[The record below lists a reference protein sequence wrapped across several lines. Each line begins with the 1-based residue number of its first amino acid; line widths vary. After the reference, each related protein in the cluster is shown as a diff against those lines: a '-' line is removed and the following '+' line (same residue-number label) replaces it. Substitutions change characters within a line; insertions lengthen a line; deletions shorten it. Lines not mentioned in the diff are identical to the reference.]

1 MSTKTTFKRVA
12 LVAVASLGF
21 GVLGSVTANAAAGDV
36 TAITATATAS
46 ATQITVTGS
55 ATIVTGLYAD
65 GPATAAG
72 LLTDNVIGLVVV
84 ASPDPDLT
92 VGTTIYSTV
101 AGLVTVTTTGASATA
116 GAKIFTFAT
125 KVSPNAGLYQFRV
138 FGTTVLA
145 AGLGATPAAV
155 ANVNYNPPSLTA
167 TELKASTDATVN
179 IRRVKSVALAVAY
192 PSSRVGTKVSITPSY
207 LAETNGTGNLV
218 ADAELATL
226 VYILTK
232 PTGSASVLSASTAA
246 ILQTSTNTAVTAT
259 VVPALASST
268 GTAVT
273 YTPDIAGTYTL
284 TAFHDAGGAA
294 ADGVLTTGEASASIS
309 VAVAADA
316 PVITLTTF
324 GASSTTGGV
333 GALVRVNLTN
343 GGVAGSL
350 GASEYFTISATNTGA
365 ITGGTT
371 TLTQASFDAYGRAFF
386 NVTNA
391 NAATSTIS
399 VIGAG
404 STAIAALSATT
415 SVKYVAA
422 TAVGT
427 TAATYT
433 TKTANTVAAYA
444 GTALAVVGGNN
455 LYYDKAKAMSASI
468 TGTTTLVADSIVSY
482 KVTDGTAGCLTGKAS
497 SAYDVAATVGSALT
511 FSVAAAGM
519 LTTHVPC
526 VTAVAAAVKGT
537 AVAVGT
543 ILVTDSGADTFTLNA
558 SPSLVTTVTNVPT
571 TYTQV
576 IGSVVAG
583 SSNVRDQFYAVKS
596 GVAVTVTASAA
607 SRNYGA
613 FTTKNLVTD
622 ASGNVSWTYT
632 DAPLTANSSLKT
644 DAFTVASTLAAANAG
659 GVATDGGLYA
669 DTVVTVTTVAATT
682 ATKVSVTGGDTTAG
696 VTATAVTLVD
706 INAGSTGAQAGGVT
720 FSAKVTDVNG
730 AVVVGA
736 PVTWTVSGTGAA
748 IKTNYATTYTDST
761 GVATA
766 TTAVYGWIAG
776 QYTVTATSGAITGT
790 GSITFANIATGEERK
805 ITSSVTGSVVT
816 AKVVDRFGNPVFGT
830 LVYATKS
837 GLGTFVTGLGL
848 NSATTNQAGIAQFAI
863 VGGSADVIVSL
874 INPASAAGAKGS
886 GQSSARAGAFS
897 WNDDAADDTLFA
909 TAVLAGTIFTA
920 EAGVGSTF
928 ADAGV
933 ATAAA
938 VSVVGDTSAVDAA
951 TAAVDAAAEAT
962 DAANAATDAANAAAE
977 AADAATA
984 AAQDAADAVAALSTQ
999 VSEMVNA
1006 LKKQITALTN
1016 LVIKIQKKVKA

>member
-1 MSTKTTFKRVA
+1 MSTKTLRKRIA
-12 LVAVASLGF
+12 LVAVSALGF
-21 GVLGSVTANAAAGDV
+21 GLLSTSSAFAVEGDV
-36 TAITATATAS
+36 TAVTAATTASSTQLTVTATLTTATLTTV
-46 ATQITVTGS
+46 ATTAGQKANLELGV
-55 ATIVTGLYAD
+55 VGLQ
-65 GPATAAG
+65 
-72 LLTDNVIGLVVV
+72 VI
-84 ASPDPDLT
+84 ASPDSDLT
-92 VGTTIYSTV
+92 VGTRIYSDASI
-101 AGLVTVTTTGASATA
+101 AGLVTVTAAGTSVTA
-116 GAKIFTFAT
+116 GTVTFVFAT
-125 KVSPNAGLYQFRV
+125 KVAPAAGLYQFRV
-138 FGTTVLA
+138 FGTTVANKLTTTEA
-145 AGLGATPAAV
+145 AGV
-155 ANVNYNPPSLTA
+155 NVNYNPPILTS
-167 TELKASTDATVN
+167 TELGASTAAGADN
-179 IRRVKSVALAVAY
+179 NHRVKSIALAVAY

-207 LAETNGTGNLV
+207 LAEGIGAGALV
-218 ADAELATL
+218 ANAEKGTL

-232 PTGSASVLSASTAA
+232 PTGSASVLSASTQS
-246 ILQTSTNTAVTAT
+246 ILQAGTTTAGAT
-259 VVPALASST
+259 TVAVAASVSST

-273 YTPDIAGTYTL
+273 FTPDVAGTYTL
-284 TAFHDAGGAA
+284 TAFHDAGGAN
-294 ADGVLTTGEASASIS
+294 ADGVLTTGEASKSIS

-316 PVITLTTF
+316 PAITITTF
-324 GASSTTGGV
+324 GASSITGGN
-333 GALVRVNLTN
+333 GALIRVNLTN

-350 GASEYFTISATNTGA
+350 GASEYFTISATNTGV

-399 VIGAG
+399 VVGAG

-415 SVKYVAA
+415 AVKYVAA
-422 TAVGT
+422 TTAV
-427 TAATYT
+427 AATYT
-433 TKTANTVAAYA
+433 ATTANTSAAYK
-444 GTALAVVGGNN
+444 GTALAVVSGNN
-455 LYYDKAKAMSASI
+455 LFYDMSKAMSASI
-468 TGTTTLVADSIVSY
+468 VGTNAMVDSSVVKY
-482 KVTDGTAGCLTGKAS
+482 TVTDGTAGCLTGLAS
-497 SAYDVAATVGSALT
+497 AAYDVAATVTTLKFTASASGA
-511 FSVAAAGM
+511 F
-519 LTTHVPC
+519 TTHAPC
-526 VTAVAAAVKGT
+526 VAAVAAAVKGT
-537 AVAVGT
+537 AVTVGT
-543 ILVTDSGADTFTLNA
+543 IAIADDSADTFTLKA
-558 SPSLVTTVTNVPT
+558 APSLVTTTVNVPT
-571 TYTQV
+571 SFTQV
-576 IGSVVAG
+576 VGSTVNASAKVTNQFNVAM
-583 SSNVRDQFYAVKS
+583 A

-607 SRNYGA
+607 SRNYGS
-613 FTTKNLVTD
+613 FVTKNLVTD
-622 ASGNVSWTYT
+622 ASGVVTWSYT
-632 DAPLTANSSLKT
+632 DAPPTANSSLTT
-644 DAFTVASTLAAANAG
+644 DTFTVASTLDAANSG
-659 GVATDGGLYA
+659 GVAADGGLYA
-669 DTVVTVTTVAATT
+669 NTTVTVTNTAATT
-682 ATKVSVTGGDTTAG
+682 VTKVSVTGGDTTAG

-706 INAGSTGAQAGGVT
+706 INAGATGAQAGGVT

-730 AVVVGA
+730 TIVVGA

-748 IKTNYATTYTDST
+748 IKTTFATTYTDST

-830 LVYATKS
+830 MVYATKS
-837 GLGTFVTGLGL
+837 GLGTFVSGLASG
-848 NSATTNQAGIAQFAI
+848 SATTNQAGIAQFAI

-886 GQSSARAGAFS
+886 GQSSARAGAVS

-909 TAVLAGTIFTA
+909 TAVLAGTVFTA
-920 EAGVGSTF
+920 EAGVGSTL

-938 VSVVGDTSAVDAA
+938 VSVVGDTSAADNA
-951 TAAVDAAAEAT
+951 TAAADAAAEAT

>member
-1 MSTKTTFKRVA
+1 MSTKTTFKRIA
-12 LVAVASLGF
+12 LVTVAALGF
-21 GVLGSVTANAAAGDV
+21 GVLGSVAANAAAGDITVV
-36 TAITATATAS
+36 TAVTSAS
-46 ATQITVTGS
+46 ATQLTVTATCTTGTAN
-55 ATIVTGLYAD
+55 ATIAATTAMLATGVCGLKVVT
-65 GPATAAG
+65 
-72 LLTDNVIGLVVV
+72 
-84 ASPDPDLT
+84 SPDSDLT
-92 VGTTIYSTV
+92 AGTEIYSTIS
-101 AGLVTVTTTGASATA
+101 GLVTVTPLGSSTTVGTV
-116 GAKIFTFAT
+116 TYVFAT
-125 KVSPNAGLYQFRV
+125 KVAPGAGLYQFRAW
-138 FGTTVLA
+138 GTTAALA
-145 AGLGATPAAV
+145 GTQTETVGV
-155 ANVNYNPPSLTA
+155 NVNYNPPILTA
-167 TELKASTDATVN
+167 TELNASNDATADAN
-179 IRRVKSVALAVAY
+179 HRVKSVALAVAY

-207 LAETNGTGNLV
+207 LAEGVGSGNLV
-218 ADAELATL
+218 ANAEKATL

-232 PTGSASVLSASTAA
+232 PTGSAAVLSAATQSILQAGTSTAGA
-246 ILQTSTNTAVTAT
+246 TTVAVAAS
-259 VVPALASST
+259 VSST

-273 YTPDIAGTYTL
+273 YTPDVAGTYTL
-284 TAFHDAGGAA
+284 TAFHDAGGVA

-316 PVITLTTF
+316 PVVTLTTF
-324 GASSTTGGV
+324 GAASTTGGV
-333 GALVRVNLTN
+333 GALIRVNLTN

-350 GASEYFTISATNTGA
+350 GASEYFTISATGGAA

-391 NAATSTIS
+391 GAATSTIS

-422 TAVGT
+422 TAVGAT
-427 TAATYT
+427 VATYT

-444 GTALAVVGGNN
+444 GTALAVVSGNN

-482 KVTDGTAGCLTGKAS
+482 KVTDGAGACLTGKAS
-497 SAYDVAATVGSALT
+497 AAYDVAATVGALLT
-511 FSVAAAGM
+511 FSVSASGAF
-519 LTTHVPC
+519 TTHVPC

-543 ILVTDSGADTFTLNA
+543 IIVTDGGADTFTLNA

-607 SRNYGA
+607 SRNYGS

-682 ATKVSVTGGDTTAG
+682 ATKVSVTGGDTTDG

-736 PVTWTVSGTGAA
+736 PVKWTVSGTTAA
-748 IKTNYATTYTDST
+748 IKTNFATTYTDST

-766 TTAVYGWIAG
+766 TSAVYAWVAG
-776 QYTVTATSGAITGT
+776 KYTVTATSGAITGT
-790 GSITFANIATGEERK
+790 GEITFANIATGEERK
-805 ITSSVTGSVVT
+805 ITSSVTGSVVS
-816 AKVVDRFGNPVFGT
+816 ALVVDRFGNPVKGT
-830 LVYATKS
+830 TVYATKS
-837 GLGTFVTGLGL
+837 GLGTFVTGLAV
-848 NSATTNQAGIAQFAI
+848 NSATTDQAGIAQFAI
-863 VGGSADVIVSL
+863 VGGSASVILSL
-874 INPASAAGAKGS
+874 INPTSATGAKGS
-886 GQSSARAGAFS
+886 GQSSARAGAVS

-920 EAGVGSTF
+920 EAGVGSTY

-938 VSVVGDTSAVDAA
+938 VTVVGDTTAADNAQAA
-951 TAAVDAAAEAT
+951 TDAAAEAT

-999 VSEMVNA
+999 VSEMIDA

>member
-1 MSTKTTFKRVA
+1 MSTKTLRKRIA

-21 GVLGSVTANAAAGDV
+21 GVLGTTGAFAAPYDV

-46 ATQITVTGS
+46 STQITVVATVTSTTNSDTTPFAGVATSLATG
-55 ATIVTGLYAD
+55 T
-65 GPATAAG
+65 AG
-72 LLTDNVIGLVVV
+72 LIVV

-92 VGTTIYSTV
+92 VGTTIFSTID
-101 AGLVTVTTTGASATA
+101 GLVTVTDAAQTATA
-116 GAKIFTFAT
+116 GTKTFVFAT
-125 KVSPNAGLYQFRV
+125 KVSPSAGLYQFRV
-138 FGTTVLA
+138 FGTTVGN
-145 AGLGATPAAV
+145 AGTTVQAFGV
-155 ANVNYNPPSLTA
+155 NVNYNPPSLTA
-167 TELKASTDATVN
+167 TELKAATDATAN
-179 IRRVKSVALAVAY
+179 IRRVKSVGLAVAY
-192 PSSRVGTKVSITPSY
+192 PSSRVGTKVSITPSF

-218 ADAELATL
+218 ANAEKATL
-226 VYILTK
+226 VYVLTK

-246 ILQTSTNTAVTAT
+246 ILQTSTNTAASAT

-273 YTPDIAGTYTL
+273 FTPDVAGTYTL
-284 TAFHDAGGAA
+284 TAFHDAGGTA
-294 ADGVLTTGEASASIS
+294 ADGVLTTGEASKSIS

-316 PVITLTTF
+316 PAITLTVF
-324 GASSTTGGV
+324 GASSTTGGN
-333 GALVRVNLTN
+333 GALIRVNLTN

-391 NAATSTIS
+391 NAASSVIS

-415 SVKYVAA
+415 TVKYVAA
-422 TAVGT
+422 FGT
-427 TAATYT
+427 PGAHTYT
-433 TKTANTVAAYA
+433 AKTATDVASYA
-444 GTALAVVGGNN
+444 GTALAVVHDGE
-455 LYYDKAKAMSASI
+455 LYYDMSKAATVSI
-468 TGTTTLVADSIVSY
+468 TGTSALAADSIVKYTVLDVAS
-482 KVTDGTAGCLTGKAS
+482 GCLTGKNAGT
-497 SAYDVAATVGSALT
+497 YDVAATVGTLTYGIGASA
-511 FSVAAAGM
+511 S

-526 VTAVAAAVKGT
+526 ATAVAAAVKGT
-537 AVAVGT
+537 GVAIGT
-543 ILVTDSGADTFTLNA
+543 ITVADSSGDVINLVAI
-558 SPSLVTTVTNVPT
+558 PSLVTTTVNLPTSFTQVVGSTANASAKVTN
-571 TYTQV
+571 
-576 IGSVVAG
+576 
-583 SSNVRDQFYAVKS
+583 QFGAAAT
-596 GVAVTVTASAA
+596 GVAVTVTASAT
-607 SRNYGA
+607 SRNYGS
-613 FTTKNLVTD
+613 FVTKNLVTD
-622 ASGNVSWTYT
+622 ASGIVSWSYK
-632 DAPLTANSSLKT
+632 DAPLTANSSLTT
-644 DAFTVASTLAAANAG
+644 DTFTVASTLAAANSTSQAN
-659 GVATDGGLYA
+659 DGGLYA
-669 DTVVTVTTVAATT
+669 DTTVTVTSTAATT
-682 ATKVSVTGGDTTAG
+682 VTKVSVTGGDTTAG

-730 AVVVGA
+730 AIVVGA
-736 PVTWTVSGTGAA
+736 PVVWTVSGTGAA
-748 IKTNYATTYTDST
+748 IKTNFATTYTDST

-766 TTAVYGWIAG
+766 TSAVYGWIAG

-837 GLGTFVTGLGL
+837 GLGTFVTGLAA

-863 VGGSADVIVSL
+863 VGGTADVIVSL
-874 INPASAAGAKGS
+874 INPASATGAKGS

-909 TAVLAGTIFTA
+909 TAVLAGTIYAA

-938 VSVVGDTSAVDAA
+938 VTVVGDTSAADNAQAA
-951 TAAVDAAAEAT
+951 SDAAAEAT

-984 AAQDAADAVAALSTQ
+984 AAQDAADAVAALSVQ

>member
-1 MSTKTTFKRVA
+1 MSTKTTFKRIALATVA
-12 LVAVASLGF
+12 AMGF
-21 GVLGSVTANAAAGDV
+21 GLLSSAPAFAAEGDV
-36 TAITATATAS
+36 SAITATATATS
-46 ATQITVTGS
+46 TQITVT
-55 ATIVTGLYAD
+55 ATITHGAAADAADTKVELEKGTVGL
-65 GPATAAG
+65 
-72 LLTDNVIGLVVV
+72 IVV

-92 VGTTIYSTV
+92 VGTRVFSSGSI
-101 AGLVTVTTTGASATA
+101 AGLVTVTAAGTTATA
-116 GAKIFTFAT
+116 GTVTFVFAT
-125 KVSPNAGLYQFRV
+125 KVAPAAGLYQFRLH
-138 FGTTVLA
+138 GTTAALA
-145 AGLGATPAAV
+145 NSSTEAV
-155 ANVNYNPPSLTA
+155 AVNVNYNPPILTA
-167 TELKASTDATVN
+167 TELNASTNATADAN
-179 IRRVKSVALAVAY
+179 HRVKSIALAVAY
-192 PSSRVGTKVSITPSY
+192 PSSRVGTQVSITPSY
-207 LAETNGTGNLV
+207 LAEGVGSGNLV
-218 ADAELATL
+218 ANAEKATL
-226 VYILTK
+226 VYLLSK
-232 PTGSASVLSASTAA
+232 PTGSASALSATTQSILQAGTSTAGA
-246 ILQTSTNTAVTAT
+246 TNVAVAAS
-259 VVPALASST
+259 VSST

-273 YTPDIAGTYTL
+273 FTPDVAGTYTL
-284 TAFHDAGGAA
+284 TAFHDAGGAN
-294 ADGVLTTGEASASIS
+294 ADGVLTTGEASKSIS

-316 PVITLTTF
+316 PAITLTVF
-324 GASSTTGGV
+324 GASSTTGGN
-333 GALVRVNLTN
+333 GALIRVNLTN

-391 NAATSTIS
+391 NAASSVIS

-415 SVKYVAA
+415 TVKYVAV
-422 TAVGT
+422 TGT
-427 TAATYT
+427 PGAHTYT
-433 TKTANTVAAYA
+433 AKTATDVASYA
-444 GTALAVVGGNN
+444 GTALAVVHDGE
-455 LYYDKAKAMSASI
+455 LYYDKSKAATVSI
-468 TGTTTLVADSIVSY
+468 TGTSALAKDSIVKYTVLDVAS
-482 KVTDGTAGCLTGKAS
+482 GCLTGKNAGT
-497 SAYDVAATVGSALT
+497 YDVAATVGTLTYGIGASA
-511 FSVAAAGM
+511 S

-526 VTAVAAAVKGT
+526 ATAVAAAVKGT
-537 AVAVGT
+537 GVAIGT
-543 ILVTDSGADTFTLNA
+543 ITVADSSGDVINLVAI
-558 SPSLVTTVTNVPT
+558 PSLVTTTVNLPT
-571 TYTQV
+571 SFTQV
-576 IGSVVAG
+576 VGSVVNA
-583 SSNVRDQFYAVKS
+583 SAKVTNQFGAAAT

-607 SRNYGA
+607 SRNYGS
-613 FTTKNLVTD
+613 FVTKNLVTD
-622 ASGNVSWTYT
+622 ASGIVTWSYT

-644 DAFTVASTLAAANAG
+644 DTFTVASTLSAANSGSQAN
-659 GVATDGGLYA
+659 DGGLYA
-669 DTVVTVTTVAATT
+669 DTTVTVTSTT
-682 ATKVSVTGGDTTAG
+682 ATAVTKVSVTGGDTTAG

-730 AVVVGA
+730 AIVVGA

-816 AKVVDRFGNPVFGT
+816 ATVVDRFGNPVFGT

-837 GLGTFVTGLGL
+837 GLGTFVTGLAA

-886 GQSSARAGAFS
+886 GQSCARAGAS
-897 WNDDAADDTLFA
+897 TCADAAADDTLFA
-909 TAVLAGTIFTA
+909 TAVLAGTVWA
-920 EAGVGSTF
+920 SEAGVGSTF

-938 VSVVGDTSAVDAA
+938 VSVVGDTSAADNAQAA
-951 TAAVDAAAEAT
+951 TDAAAEAT